1 MAALNSWKFSEGWR
15 SLRDAYR
22 KGSARQEREWSGQS
36 FKPLTHIN
44 PSLVYL
50 TL

>member
-22 KGSARQEREWSGQS
+22 KCSTRQEREWSGQS
-36 FKPLTHIN
+36 FKPLTQSN
-44 PSLVYL
+44 PSLVCL
-50 TL
+50 TV